1 MEHALVTVTEFAEHD
16 ETARATIGRRFRGHI
31 ARRRYLHVVDLRG
44 LPVLDT
50 PALQS
55 LVIAN
60 RVVREA
66 GGAVRLV
73 VDNQAMRE
81 TLALTAFDRIFR
93 IHASVEGA
101 IAALESTQRLSA

>member
-1 MEHALVTVTEFAEHD
+1 MEHALVTVTEFGTHD

-31 ARRRYLHVVDLRG
+31 AQRRYLHVVDLRG
-44 LPVLDT
+44 LPALDT
-50 PALQS
+50 PALQA

-73 VDNQAMRE
+73 VDSQSMRE

-101 IAALESTQRLSA
+101 IAALESSQRLSA

>member
-1 MEHALVTVTEFAEHD
+1 MVTVTQFGAHD
-16 ETARATIGRRFRGHI
+16 ETARTAIGRRFRGHI
-31 ARRRYLHVVDLRG
+31 AQRRFLHVVDLRG
-44 LPVLDT
+44 LPALDT
-50 PALQS
+50 PALRA

-66 GGAVRLV
+66 GGSVRLV
-73 VDNQAMRE
+73 VDSQSMRE

-101 IAALESTQRLSA
+101 IAAHESALRLSA

>member
-1 MEHALVTVTEFAEHD
+1 MITVTQFAEHD

-31 ARRRYLHVVDLRG
+31 AQRRYLHVVDLRG
-44 LPVLDT
+44 LPALDT
-50 PALQS
+50 PALQA

-73 VDNQAMRE
+73 VDSQSMRE

-101 IAALESTQRLSA
+101 IAALESSERLSA